1 MVCRVGG
8 FLPFCECGNG
18 GFNWSL
24 LLGGLCCEIGVSVV
38 CGPLGWESFV
48 ESYIFLH
55 MCFWLGDIKF
65 QLSGRGVAELGVG
78 FDFRWVTCVLEKI
91 NLKS

>member
-8 FLPFCECGNG
+8 FLSFCECGDG

-38 CGPLGWESFV
+38 SGPLGWESFV

-65 QLSGRGVAELGVG
+65 QLSGRGGRDSVPEGFVFGVAEVGVG
-78 FDFRWVTCVLEKI
+78 
-91 NLKS
+91 